1 MASYQTNLLYETN
14 QMPSSKVKPLGA
26 DEIFQ
31 SYNEVP
37 TECLICGEGV
47 KIIAAEKAATIGQ
60 CSRRKIYRWIEEGYL
75 HFFEMPDGEVL
86 VCGRSLSQ
94 KMDELDSR
102 TDRFSEHKSPATR

>member
-14 QMPSSKVKPLGA
+14 LMSNPGMDIMGA
-26 DEIFQ
+26 SEISQ
-31 SYNEVP
+31 SYDEDP
-37 TECLICGEGV
+37 TECLTCGEEV
-47 KIIAAEKAATIGQ
+47 KMIAAEKAAAICQ
-60 CSRRKIYRWIEEGYL
+60 CSRRRIYRWIEEGDL

-102 TDRFSEHKSPATR
+102 TDRFSTRKSPAPR

>member
-14 QMPSSKVKPLGA
+14 HMTRSRVKTFGVGG
-26 DEIFQ
+26 ISQ

-60 CSRRKIYRWIEEGYL
+60 CSRRKIYRWIEEGDL
-75 HFFEMPDGEVL
+75 HFFETPDGEVL

-102 TDRFSEHKSPATR
+102 TDRFSERKSPSTR

>member
-14 QMPSSKVKPLGA
+14 QMSVTTVETLGA
-26 DEIFQ
+26 SKILH

-37 TECLICGEGV
+37 TACLICGEEV
-47 KIIAAEKAATIGQ
+47 KMIAAEKAATVCQ
-60 CSRRKIYRWIEEGYL
+60 CSRRKIYRWIEEGDL

-102 TDRFSEHKSPATR
+102 TDRFSERKSPATR